1 MWTMSQ
7 QTISLDTTFS
17 RPIVQATWIAAAA
30 FLLALASLL
39 VQPAFARV
47 VLWPANAVLSGVLLR
62 HRAPIRPLSWMLM
75 GAGLVLA
82 RLGLG
87 AAPPRAVVDGLA
99 DLAGI
104 WVAWLILARFWP
116 LDNLRTPRAVIRM
129 LLVGLSAAA
138 TTVVL
143 GLLAGFWRSPSAA
156 ALETVVSGLLGQWLG
171 YCIFLL
177 PVLLLPGMALP
188 GVDRRHRNRGPL
200 HHPGD
205 WSARMPGLLLAAS
218 LALCFLLGGP
228 GALLLPFAAL
238 LYCAHAYQQW
248 TAAWLALLSALGV
261 LLGFDAGW
269 ALVPDGLLPLSAW
282 SRISLQLG
290 VLLLMIVPL
299 LMSSALAAR
308 GDLIVSLNR
317 ALDHDDL
324 TQALS
329 RPAFT
334 RGAQEYLRR
343 IPPAPYGNGLM
354 MLDIDHFKQLNDR
367 HGHAAGD
374 NVLCEF
380 SRTIQETI
388 RPEDLFG
395 RLGGEEFGL
404 VLPDCSLEDTAEI
417 AERLRACVEKIRLY
431 HDSDEPLRITV
442 SIGVAHDRQGLPVG
456 LDKLLSHADQ
466 ALYQAKRQGRN
477 RYCVHGTEEA
487 GGPADAPQ
495 PWRRA

>member
-1 MWTMSQ
+1 MSRSYRWIIVAAGGLLGCVAMGAMFSLPVFLLPMSRDTGWSVTGISVAM
-7 QTISLDTTFS
+7 TI
-17 RPIVQATWIAAAA
+17 A
-30 FLLALASLL
+30 FLAMGVASLG
-39 VQPAFARV
+39 
-47 VLWPANAVLSGVLLR
+47 WG
-62 HRAPIRPLSWMLM
+62 
-75 GAGLVLA
+75 
-82 RLGLG
+82 
-87 AAPPRAVVDGLA
+87 
-99 DLAGI
+99 
-104 WVAWLILARFWP
+104 
-116 LDNLRTPRAVIRM
+116 
-129 LLVGLSAAA
+129 GLSDRYG
-138 TTVVL
+138 TRPVVL
-143 GLLAGFWRSPSAA
+143 GGS
-156 ALETVVSGLLGQWLG
+156 VV
-171 YCIFLL
+171 
-177 PVLLLPGMALP
+177 
-188 GVDRRHRNRGPL
+188 
-200 HHPGD
+200 
-205 WSARMPGLLLAAS
+205 LAAS

-238 LYCAHAYQQW
+238 VYCAHAYQQW

-269 ALVPDGLLPLSAW
+269 TLVPDLLANLSAW
-282 SRISLQLG
+282 TRISLQLG

-354 MLDIDHFKQLNDR
+354 MLDIDHFKQLNDQ

-380 SRTIQETI
+380 SRTIREAI

-417 AERLRACVEKIRLY
+417 AERLRSCVEKIRLY

-442 SIGVAHDRQGLPVG
+442 SIGVAHDRQGLPAS
-456 LDKLLSHADQ
+456 LDKLLAYADQ
-466 ALYQAKRQGRN
+466 ALYRAKRQGRN
-477 RYCVHGTEEA
+477 RYCVHGAEEA
-487 GGPADAPQ
+487 GPG
-495 PWRRA
+495 

>member
-1 MWTMSQ
+1 MSQ
-7 QTISLDTTFS
+7 TLSLGMNFS
-17 RPIVQATWIAAAA
+17 RSIVQAAWVAAAA
-30 FLLALASLL
+30 FLLAQASLL
-39 VQPAFARV
+39 LQPVFDRAA
-47 VLWPANAVLSGVLLR
+47 LWPANAVLAGVLLR
-62 HRAPIRPLSWMLM
+62 QQASIRPLSWALA

-82 RLGLG
+82 RLGPG
-87 AAPPRAVVDGLA
+87 DPFSQAAADGLA
-99 DLAGI
+99 DLAGV
-104 WVAWLILARFWP
+104 WVIWLILARFWP
-116 LDNLRTPRAVIRM
+116 LDNLRTPRAVVRM
-129 LLVGLSAAA
+129 LLAGLSASA
-138 TTVVL
+138 TTVAV
-143 GLLAGFWRSPSAA
+143 GLLAGFWRPAA
-156 ALETVVSGLLGQWLG
+156 EAAPEALVSGLLGQWLG

-177 PVLLLPGMALP
+177 PVLLLPRMEIP
-188 GVDRRHRNRGPL
+188 GIDRRRRDHGPL
-200 HHPGD
+200 RHLKNWPARIPG
-205 WSARMPGLLLAAS
+205 MLLAFS

-238 LYCAHAYQQW
+238 VYCAHAYQQW
-248 TAAWLALLSALGV
+248 TLAWLALLAALGV
-261 LLGFDAGW
+261 VLGFNADW
-269 ALVPDGLLPLSAW
+269 SLVPGDLLASLSVW
-282 SRISLQLG
+282 TRISLQLG
-290 VLLLMIVPL
+290 VLLLMTVPL

-343 IPPAPYGNGLM
+343 IPPAPHGNGLM
-354 MLDIDHFKQLNDR
+354 MLDIDHFKQINDR

-380 SRTIQETI
+380 SRTIREAI

-404 VLPDCSLEDTAEI
+404 VLPDCSLGDTVEI
-417 AERLRACVEKIRLY
+417 AERLRACVEKIHLY
-431 HDSDEPLRITV
+431 LDSDEPLRITV
-442 SIGVAHDRQGLPVG
+442 SIGVAHDGQGLPAG
-456 LDKLLSHADQ
+456 LDKLLSYADQ

-477 RYCVHGTEEA
+477 RCRVHGTEEEA
-487 GGPADAPQ
+487 EDPVDPSQ